1 MTTTPASTTP
11 ASTTTSD
18 TTPAR
23 RGRKGLA
30 AVGLGLAL
38 ATTAPVL
45 AGPLTGVARADT
57 VADPAH
63 QVLTQDDHGS
73 HLHGRVRTT
82 DGTPLRLA
90 SVHLDGTTHAEN
102 GGAALPQRI
111 AAGGN
116 AHFEYSSDWFSG
128 AEMTF
133 IYAIGDGTWEL
144 WAHTSVPLSGKN
156 IVDGEI
162 RRYGAS
168 QADPNSPYNVTAEF
182 SSTSTYNPEPS
193 WTITRKP
200 AEVVTDRVEQANLL
214 NTLCKDGNGACR
226 YVPKTFTPDV
236 EGTTVD
242 VAPPFYNNTHKDAEY
257 TYTKGVTTSWEHKV
271 GIEGKAEF
279 EVGKVVSLGVKVS
292 YEFTYGIEYHDSQ
305 EMKASVEPGHGV
317 VFRYTPVMAKVSG
330 DFSIFAE
337 GTRYDLKDVDFSFPT
352 GKGVYRAVELPPL
365 NGPAGA

>member
-1 MTTTPASTTP
+1 MTTTPASTTT

-82 DGTPLRLA
+82 DGAPLRLA

-156 IVDGEI
+156 TVDGEI

-182 SSTSTYNPEPS
+182 SSTSTYNPEPT
-193 WTITRKP
+193 WTITNKP
-200 AEVVTDRVEQANLL
+200 GQVITDRVEQSALL
-214 NTLCKDGNGACR
+214 NKFCKDGNGACR
-226 YVPKTFTPDV
+226 YVPKTYAPDV
-236 EGTTVD
+236 NGDTIDAT
-242 VAPPFYNNTHKDAEY
+242 APFYNDTPKEADY
-257 TYTKGVTTSWEHKV
+257 TYTHGVTTTWEHKV
-271 GIEGKAEF
+271 GIEAKV
-279 EVGKVVSLGVKVS
+279 EVEIAKVVSLGVKAS
-292 YEFTYGIEYHDSQ
+292 YEVTYGMEVHDST
-305 EMKASVEPGHGV
+305 EMKAVVEPGHGV

-330 DFSIFAE
+330 DFTIFAE
-337 GTRYDLKDVDFSFPT
+337 GTRYDLKDVDFTFPT
-352 GKGVYRAVELPPL
+352 GKGAYHAVDLPPKH
-365 NGPAGA
+365 